1 MHPASTETS
10 LQQPDEVKRSAVR
23 GGLFVG
29 LRQIAVQGSNVLGT
43 ILLTRI
49 FSTTEFG
56 FFVILVF
63 SSKAITL
70 LSGAALSLQAVRSPK
85 PLSAYSLRVLFTAQ
99 LTLSILGG
107 MALWALS
114 PKIAEAYHAGPSA
127 ISALRIISIGMM
139 CSCLQSIP
147 TALLERDLKF
157 DRLAI
162 SEISVALTFNTIAVG
177 AAWAGF
183 GIQGVAVGILCQVI
197 VGSTLVT
204 LMKRWPIGLAF
215 DLKVLRDEIGSG
227 IAYFGVSVTSIIK
240 DAVNP
245 VFMGLLLGAADVGLA
260 TWANLVSGYSVIA
273 LQMLQRVYIP
283 TFSRLSGDP
292 DHLDQVVRNV
302 LKITNAVTAP
312 LACLLLVLIHPI
324 TIDIFGPKWLKAL
337 PAFYLFW
344 LGNLFVPTVSPL
356 TALLQALG
364 RGRIALAA
372 AVMWMVLTWLFGVPS
387 ILWLG
392 ITGTGL
398 ATCLVN
404 LSNYFVIRI
413 ARRHIRF
420 RILPAILPIWGIA
433 TLVAAGVWLVNWY
446 YPADNLSLLLTYVG
460 LGGILYLVLFYITQ
474 KETVRAFVT
483 VLRQSVKSG
492 RVQ

>member
-1 MHPASTETS
+1 MHLASEDSTVRH
-10 LQQPDEVKRSAVR
+10 PDEVKRSAVR

-63 SSKAITL
+63 ASKTITL
-70 LSGAALSLQAVRSPK
+70 LSGAALSLQAVRSPS
-85 PLSAYSLRVLFTAQ
+85 PLSSHSLRVLFTAQ
-99 LTLSILGG
+99 LALSILGG
-107 MALWALS
+107 VTLWVLS
-114 PKIAEAYHAGPSA
+114 PKIAVAYHAGSAA

-139 CSCLQSIP
+139 FSCLQSIP

-157 DRLAI
+157 GLLAI
-162 SEISVALTFNTIAVG
+162 SEISVAVTFNTIAV
-177 AAWAGF
+177 ATALAGL
-183 GIQGVAVGILCQVI
+183 GIKGVAVGIFCQVL
-197 VGSTLVT
+197 VGCTLVNF
-204 LMKRWPIGLAF
+204 MKRWPIGVAF
-215 DLKVLRDEIGSG
+215 DLRVLREEIGSG
-227 IAYFGVSVTSIIK
+227 LAYFGVSVTSIIK

-245 VFMGLLLGAADVGLA
+245 VFMGLLLGAANVGLA

-283 TFSRLSGDP
+283 TFSRLSDDP
-292 DHLDQVVRNV
+292 DHLDEVVKNV

-324 TIDIFGPKWLKAL
+324 TIDIFGPKWLAAL

-356 TALLQALG
+356 MALLQAHG
-364 RGRIALAA
+364 RGGVVLGAA
-372 AVMWMVLTWLFGVPS
+372 IMWMVLTWLFGVPA

-420 RILPAILPIWGIA
+420 SILPAILPIWGIA
-433 TLVAAGVWLVNWY
+433 ALVASGVWLADWY
-446 YPADNLSLLLTYVG
+446 FPADNFPLLLTYAT
-460 LGGILYLVLFYITQ
+460 LGGVCYLGLFYVTQ
-474 KETVRAFVT
+474 KETVRAFAMV
-483 VLRQSVKSG
+483 VRESIRGV
-492 RVQ
+492 

>member
-1 MHPASTETS
+1 MHPASAETIVRH
-10 LQQPDEVKRSAVR
+10 PDEVKRSAVR

-63 SSKAITL
+63 ASKAITL

-85 PLSAYSLRVLFTAQ
+85 PLSPRSLRVLFTAQ
-99 LTLSILGG
+99 LTLSVLAGLT
-107 MALWALS
+107 LWLLS

-127 ISALRIISIGMM
+127 TSALRIISIGMM

-157 DRLAI
+157 GQLAI
-162 SEISVALTFNTIAVG
+162 SEISVALTFNTIAVV
-177 AAWAGF
+177 AAWTGF
-183 GIQGVAVGILCQVI
+183 GIKGVAVGIFCQVL
-197 VGSTLVT
+197 VGCALVNF
-204 LMKRWPIGLAF
+204 MKKWPIGLAL
-215 DLKVLRDEIGSG
+215 DLRVLREEIGSG
-227 IAYFGVSVTSIIK
+227 IAYFGVSVTSIVK

-283 TFSRLSGDP
+283 TFSRLSDDP
-292 DHLDQVVRNV
+292 DHLDLVVKNV

-344 LGNLFVPTVSPL
+344 IGNLFVPTVSPL

-364 RGRIALAA
+364 RGGIALGA
-372 AVMWMVLTWLFGVPS
+372 AVMWMVLTWVFGVPA

-413 ARRHIRF
+413 ARRYIRF
-420 RILPAILPIWGIA
+420 QILPAILPIWGIA
-433 TLVAAGVWLVNWY
+433 AFVASGVWVADWLH
-446 YPADNLSLLLTYVG
+446 PANSLPVLFAYVVT
-460 LGGILYLVLFYITQ
+460 GGVCYLVLFYVTQ
-474 KETVRAFVT
+474 KETVRAFVS
-483 VLRQSVKSG
+483 VLRQSIKGV
-492 RVQ
+492 